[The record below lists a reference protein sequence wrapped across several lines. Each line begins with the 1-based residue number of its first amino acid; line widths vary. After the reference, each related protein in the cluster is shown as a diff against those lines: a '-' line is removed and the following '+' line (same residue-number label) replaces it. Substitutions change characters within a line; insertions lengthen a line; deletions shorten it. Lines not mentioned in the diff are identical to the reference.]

1 MQSIK
6 ELYQN
11 LINLCVDDNTKFYFA
26 DTVTSLGTKVRI
38 FDYHVAGYNDWIR
51 PDAMA
56 CRGIMFEMNGEIPVR
71 IMSRPMDKFF
81 NYSEV
86 IGWEKLETAGNMKMP
101 DLSKIKFVI
110 DKRDGSLIS
119 TFMDVS
125 GDIKN
130 LLLKSKASIRSN
142 QANDAS
148 VWLYQEDHKDLLDF
162 CTLYAEN
169 GFTVNMEWTAPH
181 NQIVLCYNEHQLR
194 ILNIRHNET
203 GEFVDFNELMKDQ
216 TFVKYAAD
224 FFEVPQDG
232 KAWIESVFAMTGI
245 EGFVVVMEDYQMF
258 KLKTDWYV
266 ALHHTKDSINNSE
279 RLIYACAENCTDD
292 LRQMFR
298 DDENSLQKIEIFDA
312 HFRDVM
318 MNAMNKLTAAYE
330 KCRGMERREYAITMN
345 NDFKN
350 ERHWFNIAMQMFA
363 QRPEFNM
370 VDEIVAVV
378 KKYPKTFI
386 PKGY

>member
-11 LINLCVDDNTKFYFA
+11 LVNLCVDDNTKFFFSE
-26 DTVTSLGTKVRI
+26 TVTSLGTKVRI

-86 IGWEKLETAGNMKMP
+86 IGWEKLETHGNMKMP

-119 TFMDVS
+119 TFMDV
-125 GDIKN
+125 DN
-130 LLLKSKASIRSN
+130 LLLKSKGSIRSN

-148 VWLYQEDHKDLLDF
+148 VWLYQDDQADLLEF
-162 CTLYAEN
+162 CRAYAKE

-181 NQIVLCYNEHQLR
+181 NQIVLCYTDHQLR

-203 GEFVDFNELMKDQ
+203 GEYVDFAELQKDSV
-216 TFVKYAAD
+216 FRKYAAD
-224 FFEVPQDG
+224 FYEVPQDG
-232 KAWIESVFAMTGI
+232 AEWIKNVYGMTGI
-245 EGFVVVMEDYQMF
+245 EGYVVVMEDYQMF

-266 ALHHTKDSINNSE
+266 ALHHTKDSINDSK
-279 RLIYACAENCTDD
+279 RLISACAENATDD

-298 DDENSLQKIEIFDA
+298 DDPNSLAKIEVFDA
-312 HFRDVM
+312 KFRDVVSSAM
-318 MNAMNKLTAAYE
+318 QALTNAYSKYKAL
-330 KCRGMERREYAITMN
+330 ERREYAISMTN
-345 NDFKN
+345 EFKN
-350 ERHWFNIAMQMFA
+350 ERHWFNIAMQMFST
-363 QRPEFNM
+363 RPDFSLA
-370 VDEIVAVV
+370 DEIVAVI
-378 KKYPKTFI
+378 KKYPEKFV
-386 PKGY
+386 PQGY